1 MSLDFQV
8 IGWKLRNQDSTETDK
23 KKGVS
28 KDSLFFSVLWLGKN
42 ADFDAFNVLNADEV
56 QKLTARRK
64 LNPYK

>member
-8 IGWKLRNQDSTETDK
+8 IGWKLRTEAQPKQT

-28 KDSLFFSVLWLGKN
+28 KDSLFSSVLWLGKN

-64 LNPYK
+64 LIPYK